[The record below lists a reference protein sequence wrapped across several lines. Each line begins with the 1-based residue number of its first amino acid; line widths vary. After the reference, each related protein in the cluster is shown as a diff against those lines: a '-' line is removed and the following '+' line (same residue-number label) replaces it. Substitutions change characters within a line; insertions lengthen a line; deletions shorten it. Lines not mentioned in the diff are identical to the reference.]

1 MTKKS
6 YAKVNIFL
14 KIVGIRDNYHL
25 LASRFVLVKNLF
37 DEVSFIKRDVKNFTL
52 EGNFSCA
59 LEKIQ
64 FIKHIKNLKSMEE

>member
-25 LASRFVLVKNLF
+25 IASRFVIVKNLF
-37 DEVSFIKRDVKNFTL
+37 DTISFIKKMLIIF
-52 EGNFSCA
+52 
-59 LEKIQ
+59 Q
-64 FIKHIKNLKSMEE
+64 